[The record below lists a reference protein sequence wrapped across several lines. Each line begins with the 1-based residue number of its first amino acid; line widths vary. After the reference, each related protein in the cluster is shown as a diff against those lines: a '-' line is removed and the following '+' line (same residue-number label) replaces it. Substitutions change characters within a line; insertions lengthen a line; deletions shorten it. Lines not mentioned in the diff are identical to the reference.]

1 MTFLFNHQT
10 CCWRRKSYFF
20 SLLYEVF
27 LNFYGK
33 YHYHNVKDSSKEFSE
48 NHIFLW
54 KALDMCVFMLE
65 FSMFSI
71 SKLKNKICEDRNFEN
86 MHYNFFLLCGLLFF
100 SPKTNAIYMI
110 IYVPT
115 LDNTREYIGLY
126 FEISLKLATE
136 IKKTPEITF
145 AFSTFQ
151 IPKFG
156 LSVNRFITKY
166 TTPFMEKD
174 RKRDSFSNLIS
185 FEMQTFCTLH

>member
-1 MTFLFNHQT
+1 MLL
-10 CCWRRKSYFF
+10 KKKILFF

-86 MHYNFFLLCGLLFF
+86 MHYNFSFPVVCFFFLPRQMQYTWLCMYLPI
-100 SPKTNAIYMI
+100 S
-110 IYVPT
+110 T
-115 LDNTREYIGLY
+115 LGNTREYIGLH
-126 FEISLKLATE
+126 FERSLKLAEKLATE